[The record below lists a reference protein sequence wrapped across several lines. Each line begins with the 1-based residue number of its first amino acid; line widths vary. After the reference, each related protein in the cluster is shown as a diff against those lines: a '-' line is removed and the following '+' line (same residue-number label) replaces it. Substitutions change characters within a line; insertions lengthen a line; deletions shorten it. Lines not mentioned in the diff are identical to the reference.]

1 MYYNYYLKYYSQS
14 GFFLENNGAIMYNYI
29 YMKTYYIRTYGC
41 QMNLHESE
49 KLAGLLE
56 NAGYTLANEPE
67 SADII
72 LFVTCCIR
80 ENAEQKVYGHIGA
93 LKQYK
98 AENPDVVIA
107 VGGCMT
113 QQKSAAEKL
122 KQKFPFVDVIFGTHN
137 LCDFMRLL
145 EEKSGRKK
153 TLIEITED
161 DCESENTPMTRSS
174 FPNAWVNVIYGC
186 NNFCTYC
193 IVPYV
198 RGRERSRT
206 IPDVVT
212 EVKQLV
218 DSGYKEITLLGQNV
232 NSYGNDLKDGGDF
245 ADLLDAIG
253 REVKGKYRLRFMSSH
268 PKDLTERLVAAMAR
282 NENVCHLIHLPLQS
296 GSNDVLKRMNRRYT
310 REDYMAKIDLIKKFM
325 PDCAVSTDVMVGFPG
340 ESEQDFRDT
349 LDIMEKADFA
359 SAFMFVYSRRGG
371 TPADKM
377 PDQIPE
383 EVSKARIMEMVAA
396 QNARTAEHS
405 AAYKGR
411 TIEIL
416 CEDFDEKRG
425 MYLGRDEYG
434 RMGYF
439 KSDKDERGNFVNVKV
454 ADTNGISLYCEKI

>member
-1 MYYNYYLKYYSQS
+1 MSKY
-14 GFFLENNGAIMYNYI
+14 F
-29 YMKTYYIRTYGC
+29 IRTYGC

-56 NAGYTLANEPE
+56 NAGYTLADEPE
-67 SADII
+67 SADVI

-80 ENAEQKVYGHIGA
+80 ENAEQKVYGHIGS

-98 AENPDVVIA
+98 AENPTVVIA

-113 QQKSAAEKL
+113 QQKGAAEKL
-122 KQKFPFVDVIFGTHN
+122 KKKFPFVDVIFGTHN

-153 TLIEITED
+153 TLIEITEED
-161 DCESENTPMTRSS
+161 SESENTPMTRSS

-198 RGRERSRT
+198 RGREKSRT
-206 IPDVVT
+206 IPDVVA
-212 EVKQLV
+212 EVKKLV
-218 DSGYKEITLLGQNV
+218 ESGYKEITLLGQNV
-232 NSYGNDLKDGGDF
+232 NSYGNDFKGEGGDF

-253 REVKGKYRLRFMSSH
+253 REVKGKYRLRFMSNH

-282 NENVCHLIHLPLQS
+282 NENACHSVHLPLQS
-296 GSNDVLKRMNRRYT
+296 GSNDVLMRMNRRYT
-310 REDYMAKIDLIKKFM
+310 REDYMSKLAMIKKYM

-349 LDIMEKADFA
+349 MDIMEQADFA
-359 SAFMFVYSRRGG
+359 SAFMFVYSRREG
-371 TPADKM
+371 TPAATM

-396 QNARTAEHS
+396 QNARTARHS
-405 AAYKGR
+405 ALYQGR
-411 TIEIL
+411 IIEIL
-416 CEDFDEKRG
+416 CEDFDDKKQ

-439 KSDKDERGNFVNVKV
+439 ASDKDERGNFVTVKV
-454 ADTNGISLYCEKI
+454 IETNGISLYCEKV

>member
-1 MYYNYYLKYYSQS
+1 
-14 GFFLENNGAIMYNYI
+14 MYNCFMSKYF
-29 YMKTYYIRTYGC
+29 IRTYGC

-56 NAGYTLANEPE
+56 NAGYTLADEPE
-67 SADII
+67 SADVI

-80 ENAEQKVYGHIGA
+80 ENAEQKVYGHIGS

-98 AENPDVVIA
+98 AENPNVVIA

-113 QQKSAAEKL
+113 QQKGAAEKL
-122 KQKFPFVDVIFGTHN
+122 KKKFPFVDVIFGTHN

-153 TLIEITED
+153 TLIEITEED
-161 DCESENTPMTRSS
+161 SESENTPMTRSS

-198 RGRERSRT
+198 RGREKSRT
-206 IPDVVT
+206 IPDVVA
-212 EVKQLV
+212 EVKKLV
-218 DSGYKEITLLGQNV
+218 ESGYKEITLLGQNV
-232 NSYGNDLKDGGDF
+232 NSYGNDFKGEDGDF

-253 REVKGKYRLRFMSSH
+253 REVKGKYRLRFMSNH

-282 NENVCHLIHLPLQS
+282 NENACHSVHLPLQS
-296 GSNDVLKRMNRRYT
+296 GSNDVLRRMNRRYT
-310 REDYMAKIDLIKKFM
+310 REDYMAKLAMIKKYM

-349 LDIMEKADFA
+349 MDIMEQADFA
-359 SAFMFVYSRRGG
+359 SAFMFVYSRREG
-371 TPADKM
+371 TPAATM

-396 QNARTAEHS
+396 QNARTARHS
-405 AAYKGR
+405 ALYQGR
-411 TIEIL
+411 IIEIL
-416 CEDFDEKRG
+416 CEDFDDKKQ

-439 KSDKDERGNFVNVKV
+439 ASDKDERGNFVTVKV
-454 ADTNGISLYCEKI
+454 IETNGISLYCEKV

>member
-14 GFFLENNGAIMYNYI
+14 GFFLENNGAIMYNYM

-56 NAGYTLANEPE
+56 NAGYTLATEPE

-206 IPDVVT
+206 IPDVVA

-454 ADTNGISLYCEKI
+454 TDTNGISLYCEKI

>member
-1 MYYNYYLKYYSQS
+1 
-14 GFFLENNGAIMYNYI
+14 MYNCFMSKYF
-29 YMKTYYIRTYGC
+29 IRTYGC

-56 NAGYTLANEPE
+56 AAGYTLADEPE
-67 SADII
+67 SADVI

-80 ENAEQKVYGHIGA
+80 ENAEQKVYGHIGS

-98 AENPDVVIA
+98 AENPNVVIA

-113 QQKSAAEKL
+113 QQKGAAEKL
-122 KQKFPFVDVIFGTHN
+122 KKKFPFVDVIFGTHN

-145 EEKSGRKK
+145 EEKNGRKK
-153 TLIEITED
+153 TLIEITEVD
-161 DCESENTPMTRSS
+161 SESENTPMTRSS

-198 RGRERSRT
+198 RGREKSRT
-206 IPDVVT
+206 IPDVVA
-212 EVKQLV
+212 EVKKLV
-218 DSGYKEITLLGQNV
+218 ESGYKEITLLGQNV
-232 NSYGNDLKDGGDF
+232 NSYGNDFKGEGGDF

-253 REVKGKYRLRFMSSH
+253 REVKGKYRLRFMSNH

-282 NENVCHLIHLPLQS
+282 NENACHSVHLPLQS
-296 GSNDVLKRMNRRYT
+296 GSNDVLRRMNRRYT
-310 REDYMAKIDLIKKFM
+310 RENYMAKLAMIKKYM

-349 LDIMEKADFA
+349 MDIMEQADFA
-359 SAFMFVYSRRGG
+359 SAFMFVYSRREG
-371 TPADKM
+371 TPAATM

-396 QNARTAEHS
+396 QNARTARHS
-405 AAYKGR
+405 ALYQGR

-416 CEDFDEKRG
+416 CEDFDDKKQ

-439 KSDKDERGNFVNVKV
+439 ASDKDERGNFVTVKV
-454 ADTNGISLYCEKI
+454 IETNGISLYCEKV

>member
-1 MYYNYYLKYYSQS
+1 MYNSSCMEKKYYVH
-14 GFFLENNGAIMYNYI
+14 
-29 YMKTYYIRTYGC
+29 TYGC

-49 KLAGLLE
+49 KLSGLLE
-56 NAGYTLANEPE
+56 RAGYVPAS
-67 SADII
+67 SAEEAAII

-98 AENPDVVIA
+98 AANPEAVIA

-113 QQKSAAEKL
+113 QQKGAAEKL
-122 KQKFPFVDVIFGTHN
+122 KKKFPFVDIIFGTHN

-161 DCESENTPMTRSS
+161 DCESESVPMTRSS
-174 FPNAWVNVIYGC
+174 YPNAWVNIIYGC

-198 RGRERSRT
+198 RGRERSRS
-206 IPDVVT
+206 IGEIVA
-212 EVKQLV
+212 EVKGLV
-218 DSGYKEITLLGQNV
+218 ESGYKEITLLGQNV
-232 NSYGNDLKDGGDF
+232 NSYGNDLGMKSGF
-245 ADLLDAIG
+245 ADLMDAIG
-253 REVKGKYRLRFMSSH
+253 SEVKGKYRLRFMSNH
-268 PKDLTERLVAAMAR
+268 PKDLTEDLVAAMAR
-282 NENVCHLIHLPLQS
+282 NPNACHSVHLPLQS
-296 GSNDVLKRMNRRYT
+296 GSNDVLRRMNRRYT
-310 REDYMAKIDLIKKFM
+310 REAYMEKIAMIKKYM

-349 LDIMEKADFA
+349 LDLMEKADFA

-383 EVSKARIMEMVAA
+383 DVSKARIMEMVAA
-396 QNARTAEHS
+396 QNARTAAHS
-405 AAYKGR
+405 ALYKGR
-411 TIEIL
+411 TIELL
-416 CEDFDEKRG
+416 CEDYDEKRQA
-425 MYLGRDEYG
+425 YLGRDEYG

-439 KSDKDERGNFVNVKV
+439 SSDSDERGNFVTVKV
-454 ADTNGISLYCEKI
+454 KETNGISLYCEKI

>member
-1 MYYNYYLKYYSQS
+1 MSKY
-14 GFFLENNGAIMYNYI
+14 F
-29 YMKTYYIRTYGC
+29 IRTYGC

-56 NAGYTLANEPE
+56 NAGYTLADEPE
-67 SADII
+67 SADVI

-80 ENAEQKVYGHIGA
+80 ENAEQKVYGHIGS

-98 AENPDVVIA
+98 AENPNVVIA

-113 QQKSAAEKL
+113 QQKGAAEKL
-122 KQKFPFVDVIFGTHN
+122 KKKFPFVDVIFGTHN

-153 TLIEITED
+153 TLIEITEED
-161 DCESENTPMTRSS
+161 SESENTPMTRSS

-198 RGRERSRT
+198 RGREKSRT
-206 IPDVVT
+206 IPDVVA
-212 EVKQLV
+212 EVKKLV
-218 DSGYKEITLLGQNV
+218 ESGYKEITLLGQNV
-232 NSYGNDLKDGGDF
+232 NSYGNDFKGEGGDF

-253 REVKGKYRLRFMSSH
+253 REVKGKYRLRFMSNH

-282 NENVCHLIHLPLQS
+282 NENACHSVHLPLQS
-296 GSNDVLKRMNRRYT
+296 GSNDVLRRMNRRYT
-310 REDYMAKIDLIKKFM
+310 REDYMAKLAMIKKYM

-349 LDIMEKADFA
+349 MDIMEQADFA
-359 SAFMFVYSRRGG
+359 SAFMFVYSRREG
-371 TPADKM
+371 TPAATM
-377 PDQIPE
+377 PDQISE

-396 QNARTAEHS
+396 QNARTARHS
-405 AAYKGR
+405 ALYQGR
-411 TIEIL
+411 IIEVL
-416 CEDFDEKRG
+416 CEDFDDKKQ

-439 KSDKDERGNFVNVKV
+439 ASDKDERGNFVTVKV
-454 ADTNGISLYCEKI
+454 IETNGISLYCEKV

>member
-1 MYYNYYLKYYSQS
+1 MSKY
-14 GFFLENNGAIMYNYI
+14 F
-29 YMKTYYIRTYGC
+29 IRTYGC

-56 NAGYTLANEPE
+56 NAGYTLADEPE
-67 SADII
+67 SADVI

-80 ENAEQKVYGHIGA
+80 ENAEQKVYGHIGS

-98 AENPDVVIA
+98 AENPGVVIA

-113 QQKSAAEKL
+113 QQKGAAEKL
-122 KQKFPFVDVIFGTHN
+122 KKKFPFVDVIFGTHN

-145 EEKSGRKK
+145 EEKSGRNK
-153 TLIEITED
+153 TLIEITEED
-161 DCESENTPMTRSS
+161 SESENTTMTRSS

-198 RGRERSRT
+198 RGREKSRT
-206 IPDVVT
+206 IPDVVA
-212 EVKQLV
+212 EVKKLV
-218 DSGYKEITLLGQNV
+218 ESGYKEITLLGQNV
-232 NSYGNDLKDGGDF
+232 NSYGNDFKGEGGDF

-253 REVKGKYRLRFMSSH
+253 REVKGKYRLRFMSNH

-282 NENVCHLIHLPLQS
+282 NENACHSVHLPLQS
-296 GSNDVLKRMNRRYT
+296 GSNDVLRRMNRRYT
-310 REDYMAKIDLIKKFM
+310 REDYMAKLAMIKKYM

-349 LDIMEKADFA
+349 MDIMEQADFA
-359 SAFMFVYSRRGG
+359 SAFMFVYSRREG
-371 TPADKM
+371 TPAATM

-383 EVSKARIMEMVAA
+383 DVSKARIMEMVAA
-396 QNARTAEHS
+396 QNARTARHS
-405 AAYKGR
+405 ALYQGR
-411 TIEIL
+411 IIEIL
-416 CEDFDEKRG
+416 CEDFDDKKQ

-439 KSDKDERGNFVNVKV
+439 ASDKDERGNFVTVKV
-454 ADTNGISLYCEKI
+454 IETNGISLYCEKV

>member
-1 MYYNYYLKYYSQS
+1 MSKY
-14 GFFLENNGAIMYNYI
+14 F
-29 YMKTYYIRTYGC
+29 IRTYGC

-56 NAGYTLANEPE
+56 NAGYTLADEPE
-67 SADII
+67 SADVI

-80 ENAEQKVYGHIGA
+80 ENAEQKVYGHIGS

-98 AENPDVVIA
+98 AENPNVVIA

-113 QQKSAAEKL
+113 QQKGAAEKL
-122 KQKFPFVDVIFGTHN
+122 KKKFPFVDVIFGTHN

-153 TLIEITED
+153 TLIEITEED
-161 DCESENTPMTRSS
+161 SESENTPMTRSS

-198 RGRERSRT
+198 RGREKSRT
-206 IPDVVT
+206 IPDVVA
-212 EVKQLV
+212 EVKKLV
-218 DSGYKEITLLGQNV
+218 ESGYKEITLLGQNV
-232 NSYGNDLKDGGDF
+232 NSYGNDFKGEGGDF

-253 REVKGKYRLRFMSSH
+253 REVKGKYRLRFMSNH

-282 NENVCHLIHLPLQS
+282 NENACHSVHLPLQS
-296 GSNDVLKRMNRRYT
+296 GSNDVLRRMNRRYT
-310 REDYMAKIDLIKKFM
+310 REDYMAKLAMIKKYM

-349 LDIMEKADFA
+349 MDIMEQADFA
-359 SAFMFVYSRRGG
+359 SAFMFVYSRREG
-371 TPADKM
+371 TPAATM

-383 EVSKARIMEMVAA
+383 DVSKARIMEMVAA
-396 QNARTAEHS
+396 QNARTARHS
-405 AAYKGR
+405 ALYQGR

-416 CEDFDEKRG
+416 CEDFDDKKQ

-439 KSDKDERGNFVNVKV
+439 ASDKDERGNFVTVKV
-454 ADTNGISLYCEKI
+454 IETNGISLYCEKV

>member
-1 MYYNYYLKYYSQS
+1 
-14 GFFLENNGAIMYNYI
+14 MYNCLMSKYF
-29 YMKTYYIRTYGC
+29 IRTYGC

-56 NAGYTLANEPE
+56 NAGYTLADEPE
-67 SADII
+67 SADVI

-80 ENAEQKVYGHIGA
+80 ENAEQKVYGHIGS

-98 AENPDVVIA
+98 AENPNVVIA

-113 QQKSAAEKL
+113 QQKGAAEKL
-122 KQKFPFVDVIFGTHN
+122 KKKFPFVDVIFGTHN

-153 TLIEITED
+153 TLIEITEED
-161 DCESENTPMTRSS
+161 SESENTPMTRSS

-198 RGRERSRT
+198 RGREKSRT
-206 IPDVVT
+206 IPDVVA
-212 EVKQLV
+212 EVKKLV
-218 DSGYKEITLLGQNV
+218 ESGYKEITLLGQNV
-232 NSYGNDLKDGGDF
+232 NSYGNDFKGEGGDF

-253 REVKGKYRLRFMSSH
+253 REVKGKYRLRFMSNH

-282 NENVCHLIHLPLQS
+282 NENACHSVHLPLQS
-296 GSNDVLKRMNRRYT
+296 GSNDVLRRMNRRYT
-310 REDYMAKIDLIKKFM
+310 RENYMAKLAMIKKYM

-349 LDIMEKADFA
+349 MDIMEQADFA
-359 SAFMFVYSRRGG
+359 SAFMFVYSRRDG
-371 TPADKM
+371 TPAATM

-396 QNARTAEHS
+396 QNARTARHS
-405 AAYKGR
+405 ALYQGR
-411 TIEIL
+411 IIEIL
-416 CEDFDEKRG
+416 CEDFDDKKQ

-439 KSDKDERGNFVNVKV
+439 ASDKDERGNFVTVKV
-454 ADTNGISLYCEKI
+454 IETNGISLYCEKV

>member
-1 MYYNYYLKYYSQS
+1 
-14 GFFLENNGAIMYNYI
+14 
-29 YMKTYYIRTYGC
+29 
-41 QMNLHESE
+41 MNLHESE

-56 NAGYTLANEPE
+56 NAGYTLADEPE
-67 SADII
+67 SADVI

-80 ENAEQKVYGHIGA
+80 ENAEQKVYGHIGS

-98 AENPDVVIA
+98 AENPNVVIA

-113 QQKSAAEKL
+113 QQKGAAEKL
-122 KQKFPFVDVIFGTHN
+122 KKKFPFVDVIFGTHN

-153 TLIEITED
+153 TLIEITEED
-161 DCESENTPMTRSS
+161 SESENTPMTRSS

-198 RGRERSRT
+198 RGREKSRT
-206 IPDVVT
+206 IPDVVA
-212 EVKQLV
+212 EVKKLV
-218 DSGYKEITLLGQNV
+218 ESGYKEITLLGQNV
-232 NSYGNDLKDGGDF
+232 NSYGNDFKGEGGDF

-253 REVKGKYRLRFMSSH
+253 REVKGKYRLRFMSNH

-282 NENVCHLIHLPLQS
+282 NENACHSVHLPLQS
-296 GSNDVLKRMNRRYT
+296 GSNDVLRRMNRRYT
-310 REDYMAKIDLIKKFM
+310 RENYMAKLAMIKKYM

-349 LDIMEKADFA
+349 MDIMEQADFA
-359 SAFMFVYSRRGG
+359 SAFMFVYSRRDG
-371 TPADKM
+371 TPAATM

-396 QNARTAEHS
+396 QNARTARHS
-405 AAYKGR
+405 ALYQGR
-411 TIEIL
+411 IIEVL
-416 CEDFDEKRG
+416 CEDFDDKKQ

-439 KSDKDERGNFVNVKV
+439 ASDRDERGNFVTVKV
-454 ADTNGISLYCEKI
+454 IETNGISLYCEKV

>member
-1 MYYNYYLKYYSQS
+1 MSKY
-14 GFFLENNGAIMYNYI
+14 F
-29 YMKTYYIRTYGC
+29 IRTYGC

-56 NAGYTLANEPE
+56 SAGYTLADEPE
-67 SADII
+67 SADVI

-80 ENAEQKVYGHIGA
+80 ENAEQKVYGHIGS

-98 AENPDVVIA
+98 AENPNVVIA

-113 QQKSAAEKL
+113 QQKGAAEKL
-122 KQKFPFVDVIFGTHN
+122 KKKFPFVDVIFGTHN

-145 EEKSGRKK
+145 EEKNGRKK
-153 TLIEITED
+153 TLIEITEED
-161 DCESENTPMTRSS
+161 SESENTPMTRSS

-198 RGRERSRT
+198 RGREKSRT
-206 IPDVVT
+206 IPDVVA
-212 EVKQLV
+212 EVKKLV
-218 DSGYKEITLLGQNV
+218 ESGYKEITLLGQNV
-232 NSYGNDLKDGGDF
+232 NSYGNDFKGEGGDF

-253 REVKGKYRLRFMSSH
+253 REVKGKYRLRFMSNH

-282 NENVCHLIHLPLQS
+282 NENACHSVHLPLQS
-296 GSNDVLKRMNRRYT
+296 GSNDVLRRMNRRYT
-310 REDYMAKIDLIKKFM
+310 RENYMAKLAMIKKYM

-349 LDIMEKADFA
+349 MDIMEQADFA
-359 SAFMFVYSRRGG
+359 SAFMFVYSRREG
-371 TPADKM
+371 TPAATM

-396 QNARTAEHS
+396 QNARTARHS
-405 AAYKGR
+405 ALYQGR
-411 TIEIL
+411 IIEIL
-416 CEDFDEKRG
+416 CEDFDDKKQ

-439 KSDKDERGNFVNVKV
+439 ASDRDERGNFVTVKV
-454 ADTNGISLYCEKI
+454 IETNGISLYCEKV

>member
-1 MYYNYYLKYYSQS
+1 MSKY
-14 GFFLENNGAIMYNYI
+14 F
-29 YMKTYYIRTYGC
+29 IRTYGC

-56 NAGYTLANEPE
+56 SAGYTLADEPE
-67 SADII
+67 SADVV

-80 ENAEQKVYGHIGA
+80 ENAEQKVYGHIGS

-98 AENPDVVIA
+98 AENPNVVIA

-113 QQKSAAEKL
+113 QQKGAAEKL
-122 KQKFPFVDVIFGTHN
+122 KKKFPFVDVIFGTHN

-145 EEKSGRKK
+145 EEKNGRKK
-153 TLIEITED
+153 TLIEITEED
-161 DCESENTPMTRSS
+161 SESENTPMTRSS

-198 RGRERSRT
+198 RGREKSRT
-206 IPDVVT
+206 IPDVVA
-212 EVKQLV
+212 EVKKLV
-218 DSGYKEITLLGQNV
+218 ESGYKEITLLGQNV
-232 NSYGNDLKDGGDF
+232 NSYGNDFKGEGGDF
-245 ADLLDAIG
+245 ANLLDAIG
-253 REVKGKYRLRFMSSH
+253 REVKGKYRLRFMSNH

-282 NENVCHLIHLPLQS
+282 NENACHSVHLPLQS
-296 GSNDVLKRMNRRYT
+296 GSNDVLRRMNRRYT
-310 REDYMAKIDLIKKFM
+310 REDYMAKLAMIKKYM

-349 LDIMEKADFA
+349 MDIMEQADFA
-359 SAFMFVYSRRGG
+359 SAFMFVYSRRDG
-371 TPADKM
+371 TPAATM

-396 QNARTAEHS
+396 QNARTARHS
-405 AAYKGR
+405 ALYQGR
-411 TIEIL
+411 IIEIL
-416 CEDFDEKRG
+416 CEDFDDKKQ

-439 KSDKDERGNFVNVKV
+439 ASDRDERGNFVTVKV
-454 ADTNGISLYCEKI
+454 IETNGISLYCEKV

>member
-1 MYYNYYLKYYSQS
+1 MNKY
-14 GFFLENNGAIMYNYI
+14 F
-29 YMKTYYIRTYGC
+29 IRTYGC

-56 NAGYTLANEPE
+56 NAGYALADEPE
-67 SADII
+67 SADVI

-80 ENAEQKVYGHIGA
+80 ENAEQKVYGHIGS

-98 AENPDVVIA
+98 AENPGVVIA

-113 QQKSAAEKL
+113 QQKGAAEKL
-122 KQKFPFVDVIFGTHN
+122 KKKFPFVDVIFGTHN

-153 TLIEITED
+153 TLIEITEED
-161 DCESENTPMTRSS
+161 SESENTPMTRSS

-198 RGRERSRT
+198 RGREKSRT
-206 IPDVVT
+206 IPDVVA
-212 EVKQLV
+212 EVKKLV
-218 DSGYKEITLLGQNV
+218 ESGYKEITLLGQNV
-232 NSYGNDLKDGGDF
+232 NSYGNDFKGEGGDF

-253 REVKGKYRLRFMSSH
+253 REVKGKYRLRFMSNH

-282 NENVCHLIHLPLQS
+282 NENACHSVHLPLQS
-296 GSNDVLKRMNRRYT
+296 GSNDVLRRMNRRYT
-310 REDYMAKIDLIKKFM
+310 REDYMAKLAMIKKYM

-349 LDIMEKADFA
+349 MDIMEQADFA
-359 SAFMFVYSRRGG
+359 SAFMFVYSRREG
-371 TPADKM
+371 TPAAMM

-383 EVSKARIMEMVAA
+383 DVSKARIMEMVAA
-396 QNARTAEHS
+396 QNARTARHS
-405 AAYKGR
+405 ALYQGR

-416 CEDFDEKRG
+416 CEDFDDKKQ

-439 KSDKDERGNFVNVKV
+439 ASDKDERGNFVTVKV
-454 ADTNGISLYCEKI
+454 IETNGISLYCEKV

>member
-1 MYYNYYLKYYSQS
+1 MSKY
-14 GFFLENNGAIMYNYI
+14 F
-29 YMKTYYIRTYGC
+29 IRTYGC

-56 NAGYTLANEPE
+56 NAGYTLADEPE
-67 SADII
+67 SADVI

-80 ENAEQKVYGHIGA
+80 ENAEQKVYGHIGS

-98 AENPDVVIA
+98 AENPNVVIA

-113 QQKSAAEKL
+113 QQKGAAEKL
-122 KQKFPFVDVIFGTHN
+122 KKKFPFVDVIFGTHN

-145 EEKSGRKK
+145 EEKPGLFKKK
-153 TLIEITED
+153 TLIEITEED
-161 DCESENTPMTRSS
+161 SESENTPMTRSS

-198 RGRERSRT
+198 RGREKSRT
-206 IPDVVT
+206 IPDVVA
-212 EVKQLV
+212 EVKKLV
-218 DSGYKEITLLGQNV
+218 ESGYKEITLLGQNV
-232 NSYGNDLKDGGDF
+232 NSYGNDFKGEGGDF

-253 REVKGKYRLRFMSSH
+253 REVKGKYRLRFMSNH

-282 NENVCHLIHLPLQS
+282 NENACHSVHLPLQS
-296 GSNDVLKRMNRRYT
+296 GSNDVLRRMNRRYT
-310 REDYMAKIDLIKKFM
+310 REDYMAKLAMIKKYM

-349 LDIMEKADFA
+349 MDIMEQADFA
-359 SAFMFVYSRRGG
+359 SAFMFVYSRREG
-371 TPADKM
+371 TPAAMM

-383 EVSKARIMEMVAA
+383 DVSKARIMEMVAA
-396 QNARTAEHS
+396 QNARTARHS
-405 AAYKGR
+405 ALYQGR

-416 CEDFDEKRG
+416 CEDFDDKKQ

-439 KSDKDERGNFVNVKV
+439 ASDKDERGNFVTVKV
-454 ADTNGISLYCEKI
+454 IETNGISLYCEKV

>member
-1 MYYNYYLKYYSQS
+1 
-14 GFFLENNGAIMYNYI
+14 MYNYLMSK
-29 YMKTYYIRTYGC
+29 YFIRTYGC

-56 NAGYTLANEPE
+56 NAGYTLADEPE
-67 SADII
+67 SADVI

-80 ENAEQKVYGHIGA
+80 ENAEQKVYGHIGS

-98 AENPDVVIA
+98 AENPGVVIA

-113 QQKSAAEKL
+113 QQKGAAEKL
-122 KQKFPFVDVIFGTHN
+122 KKKFPFVDVIFGTHN

-153 TLIEITED
+153 TLIEITEED
-161 DCESENTPMTRSS
+161 SESENTPMTRSS

-198 RGRERSRT
+198 RGREKSRT
-206 IPDVVT
+206 IPDVVA
-212 EVKQLV
+212 EVKKLV
-218 DSGYKEITLLGQNV
+218 ESGYKEITLLGQNV
-232 NSYGNDLKDGGDF
+232 NSYGNDFKGEGGDF

-253 REVKGKYRLRFMSSH
+253 REVKGKYRLRFMSNH

-282 NENVCHLIHLPLQS
+282 NENACHSVHLPLQS
-296 GSNDVLKRMNRRYT
+296 GSNDVLRRMNRRYT
-310 REDYMAKIDLIKKFM
+310 REDYMAKLAMIKKYM

-349 LDIMEKADFA
+349 MDIMEQADFA
-359 SAFMFVYSRRGG
+359 SAFMFVYSRREG
-371 TPADKM
+371 TPAATM

-396 QNARTAEHS
+396 QNARTARHS
-405 AAYKGR
+405 ALYQGR
-411 TIEIL
+411 IIEIL
-416 CEDFDEKRG
+416 CEDFDDKKQ

-439 KSDKDERGNFVNVKV
+439 ASDKDERGNFVTVKV
-454 ADTNGISLYCEKI
+454 IETNGISLYCEKV

>member
-1 MYYNYYLKYYSQS
+1 MSKY
-14 GFFLENNGAIMYNYI
+14 F
-29 YMKTYYIRTYGC
+29 IRTYGC

-56 NAGYTLANEPE
+56 SAGYTLADEPE
-67 SADII
+67 SADVV

-80 ENAEQKVYGHIGA
+80 ENAEQKVYGHIGS

-98 AENPDVVIA
+98 AENPNVVIA

-113 QQKSAAEKL
+113 QQKGAAEKL
-122 KQKFPFVDVIFGTHN
+122 KKKFPFVDVIFGTHN

-145 EEKSGRKK
+145 EEKNGRKK
-153 TLIEITED
+153 TLIEITEED
-161 DCESENTPMTRSS
+161 SESENTPMTRSS

-198 RGRERSRT
+198 RGREKSRT
-206 IPDVVT
+206 IPDVVA
-212 EVKQLV
+212 EVKKLV
-218 DSGYKEITLLGQNV
+218 ESGYKEITLLGQNV
-232 NSYGNDLKDGGDF
+232 NSYGNDFKGEGGDF

-253 REVKGKYRLRFMSSH
+253 REVKGKYRLRFMSNH

-282 NENVCHLIHLPLQS
+282 NENACHSVHLPLQS
-296 GSNDVLKRMNRRYT
+296 GSNDVLRRMNRRYT
-310 REDYMAKIDLIKKFM
+310 REDYMAKLAMIKKYM

-349 LDIMEKADFA
+349 MDIMEQADFA
-359 SAFMFVYSRRGG
+359 SAFMFVYSRRDG
-371 TPADKM
+371 TPAATM

-396 QNARTAEHS
+396 QNARTARHS
-405 AAYKGR
+405 ALYQGR
-411 TIEIL
+411 IIEIL
-416 CEDFDEKRG
+416 CEDFDDKKQ

-439 KSDKDERGNFVNVKV
+439 ASDRDERGNFVTVKV
-454 ADTNGISLYCEKI
+454 IETNGISLYCEKV

>member
-1 MYYNYYLKYYSQS
+1 MSKY
-14 GFFLENNGAIMYNYI
+14 F
-29 YMKTYYIRTYGC
+29 IRTYGC

-56 NAGYTLANEPE
+56 NAGYTLADEPE
-67 SADII
+67 SADVI

-80 ENAEQKVYGHIGA
+80 ENAEQKVYGHIGS

-98 AENPDVVIA
+98 AENPNVIIA

-113 QQKSAAEKL
+113 QQKGAAEKL
-122 KQKFPFVDVIFGTHN
+122 KKKFPFVDVIFGTHN

-153 TLIEITED
+153 TLIEITEED
-161 DCESENTPMTRSS
+161 SESENTPMTRSS

-198 RGRERSRT
+198 RGREKSRT
-206 IPDVVT
+206 IPDVVA
-212 EVKQLV
+212 EVKKLV
-218 DSGYKEITLLGQNV
+218 ESGYKEITLLGQNV
-232 NSYGNDLKDGGDF
+232 NSYGNDFKGEGGDF

-253 REVKGKYRLRFMSSH
+253 REVKGKYRLRFMSNH
-268 PKDLTERLVAAMAR
+268 PKDLNERLVAAMAR
-282 NENVCHLIHLPLQS
+282 NENACHSVHLPLQS
-296 GSNDVLKRMNRRYT
+296 GSNDVLRRMNRRYT
-310 REDYMAKIDLIKKFM
+310 REDYMAKLAMIKKYM

-349 LDIMEKADFA
+349 MDIMEQADFA
-359 SAFMFVYSRRGG
+359 SAFMFVYSRREG
-371 TPADKM
+371 TPAATM

-396 QNARTAEHS
+396 QNARTARHS
-405 AAYKGR
+405 ALYQGR
-411 TIEIL
+411 IIEIL
-416 CEDFDEKRG
+416 CEDFDDKKQ

-439 KSDKDERGNFVNVKV
+439 ASDKDERGNFVTVKV
-454 ADTNGISLYCEKI
+454 IETNGISLYCEKV

>member
-1 MYYNYYLKYYSQS
+1 MSKY
-14 GFFLENNGAIMYNYI
+14 F
-29 YMKTYYIRTYGC
+29 IRTYGC

-56 NAGYTLANEPE
+56 AAGYTLADEPE
-67 SADII
+67 SADVI

-80 ENAEQKVYGHIGA
+80 ENAEQKVYGHIGS

-98 AENPDVVIA
+98 AENPNVVIA

-113 QQKSAAEKL
+113 QQKGAAEKL
-122 KQKFPFVDVIFGTHN
+122 KKKFPFVDVIFGTHN

-145 EEKSGRKK
+145 EEKNGRKK
-153 TLIEITED
+153 TLIEITEED
-161 DCESENTPMTRSS
+161 SESENTPMTRSS

-198 RGRERSRT
+198 RGREKSRT
-206 IPDVVT
+206 IPDVVA
-212 EVKQLV
+212 EVKKLV
-218 DSGYKEITLLGQNV
+218 ESGYKEITLLGQNV
-232 NSYGNDLKDGGDF
+232 NSYGNDFKGEGGDF

-253 REVKGKYRLRFMSSH
+253 REVKGKYRLRFMSNH

-282 NENVCHLIHLPLQS
+282 NENACHSVHLPLQS
-296 GSNDVLKRMNRRYT
+296 GSNDVLRRMNRRYT
-310 REDYMAKIDLIKKFM
+310 REDYMAKLAMIKKYM

-349 LDIMEKADFA
+349 MDIMEQADFA
-359 SAFMFVYSRRGG
+359 SAFMFVYSRREG
-371 TPADKM
+371 TPAATM

-396 QNARTAEHS
+396 QNARTARHS
-405 AAYKGR
+405 ALYQGR
-411 TIEIL
+411 IIEIL
-416 CEDFDEKRG
+416 CEDFDDKKQ

-439 KSDKDERGNFVNVKV
+439 ASDRDERGNFVTVKV
-454 ADTNGISLYCEKI
+454 IETNGISLYCEKV

>member
-1 MYYNYYLKYYSQS
+1 MSKY
-14 GFFLENNGAIMYNYI
+14 F
-29 YMKTYYIRTYGC
+29 IRTYGC

-56 NAGYTLANEPE
+56 NAGYTLADEPE
-67 SADII
+67 SADVI

-80 ENAEQKVYGHIGA
+80 ENAEQKVYGHIGS

-98 AENPDVVIA
+98 AENPNVVIA

-113 QQKSAAEKL
+113 QQKGAAEKL
-122 KQKFPFVDVIFGTHN
+122 KKKFPFVDVIFGTHN

-153 TLIEITED
+153 TLIEITEED
-161 DCESENTPMTRSS
+161 SESENTPMTRSS

-198 RGRERSRT
+198 RGREKSRT
-206 IPDVVT
+206 IPDVVA
-212 EVKQLV
+212 EVKKLV
-218 DSGYKEITLLGQNV
+218 ESGYKEITLLGQNV
-232 NSYGNDLKDGGDF
+232 NSYGNDFKGEGGDF

-253 REVKGKYRLRFMSSH
+253 REVKGKYRLRFMSNH

-282 NENVCHLIHLPLQS
+282 NENACHSVHLPLQS
-296 GSNDVLKRMNRRYT
+296 GSNDVLRRMNRRYT
-310 REDYMAKIDLIKKFM
+310 REDYMAKLAMIKKYM

-349 LDIMEKADFA
+349 MDIMEQADFA
-359 SAFMFVYSRRGG
+359 SAFMFVYSRRDG
-371 TPADKM
+371 TPAATM

-396 QNARTAEHS
+396 QNARTARHS
-405 AAYKGR
+405 ALYQGR
-411 TIEIL
+411 IIEIL
-416 CEDFDEKRG
+416 CEDFDDKKQ
-425 MYLGRDEYG
+425 MCLGRDEYG

-439 KSDKDERGNFVNVKV
+439 ASDRDERGNFVTVKV
-454 ADTNGISLYCEKI
+454 IETNGISLYCEKV

>member
-1 MYYNYYLKYYSQS
+1 
-14 GFFLENNGAIMYNYI
+14 MYNCFMSKYF
-29 YMKTYYIRTYGC
+29 IRTYGC

-56 NAGYTLANEPE
+56 AAGYTLADEPE
-67 SADII
+67 SADVI

-80 ENAEQKVYGHIGA
+80 ENAEQKVYGHIGS

-98 AENPDVVIA
+98 AENPNVVIA

-113 QQKSAAEKL
+113 QQKGAAEKL
-122 KQKFPFVDVIFGTHN
+122 KKKFPFVDVIFGTHN

-153 TLIEITED
+153 TLIEITEED
-161 DCESENTPMTRSS
+161 SESENTPMTRSS

-198 RGRERSRT
+198 RGREKSRT
-206 IPDVVT
+206 IPDVVA
-212 EVKQLV
+212 EVKKLV
-218 DSGYKEITLLGQNV
+218 ESGYKEITLLGQNV
-232 NSYGNDLKDGGDF
+232 NSYGNDFKGEGGDF

-253 REVKGKYRLRFMSSH
+253 REVKGKYRLRFMSNH

-282 NENVCHLIHLPLQS
+282 NENACHSVHLPLQS
-296 GSNDVLKRMNRRYT
+296 GSNDVLRRMNRRYT
-310 REDYMAKIDLIKKFM
+310 REDYMAKLAMIKKYM

-349 LDIMEKADFA
+349 MDIMEQADFA
-359 SAFMFVYSRRGG
+359 SAFMFVYSRREG
-371 TPADKM
+371 TPAATM
-377 PDQIPE
+377 PDQISE

-396 QNARTAEHS
+396 QNARTARHS
-405 AAYKGR
+405 ALYQGR
-411 TIEIL
+411 IIEIL
-416 CEDFDEKRG
+416 CEDFDDKKQ

-439 KSDKDERGNFVNVKV
+439 ASDRDERGNFVTVKV
-454 ADTNGISLYCEKI
+454 IETNGISLYCEKV

>member
-1 MYYNYYLKYYSQS
+1 
-14 GFFLENNGAIMYNYI
+14 MYNCLMSKYF
-29 YMKTYYIRTYGC
+29 IRTYGC

-56 NAGYTLANEPE
+56 SAGYTLADEPE
-67 SADII
+67 SADVI

-80 ENAEQKVYGHIGA
+80 ENAEQKVYGHIGS

-98 AENPDVVIA
+98 AENPNVVIA

-113 QQKSAAEKL
+113 QQKGAAEKL
-122 KQKFPFVDVIFGTHN
+122 KKKFPFVDVIFGTHN

-153 TLIEITED
+153 TLIEITEED
-161 DCESENTPMTRSS
+161 SESENTPMTRSS

-198 RGRERSRT
+198 RGREKSRT
-206 IPDVVT
+206 IPDVVA
-212 EVKQLV
+212 EVKKLV
-218 DSGYKEITLLGQNV
+218 ESGYKEITLLGQNV
-232 NSYGNDLKDGGDF
+232 NSYGNDFKGEGGDF

-253 REVKGKYRLRFMSSH
+253 REVKGKYRLRFMSNH

-282 NENVCHLIHLPLQS
+282 NENACHSVHLPLQS
-296 GSNDVLKRMNRRYT
+296 GSNDVLRRMNRRYT
-310 REDYMAKIDLIKKFM
+310 REDYMAKLAMIKKYM

-349 LDIMEKADFA
+349 MDIMEQADFA
-359 SAFMFVYSRRGG
+359 SAFMFVYSRREG
-371 TPADKM
+371 TPAATM

-396 QNARTAEHS
+396 QNARTARHS
-405 AAYKGR
+405 ALYQGR
-411 TIEIL
+411 IIEIL
-416 CEDFDEKRG
+416 CEDFDDKKQ

-439 KSDKDERGNFVNVKV
+439 ASDRDERGNFVTVKV
-454 ADTNGISLYCEKI
+454 IETNGISLYSEKV

>member
-1 MYYNYYLKYYSQS
+1 MSKY
-14 GFFLENNGAIMYNYI
+14 F
-29 YMKTYYIRTYGC
+29 IRTYGC

-56 NAGYTLANEPE
+56 NAGYTLADEPE
-67 SADII
+67 SADVI

-80 ENAEQKVYGHIGA
+80 ENAEQKVYGHIGS

-98 AENPDVVIA
+98 AENPNVVIA

-113 QQKSAAEKL
+113 QQKGAAEKL
-122 KQKFPFVDVIFGTHN
+122 KKKFPFVDVIFGTHN

-153 TLIEITED
+153 TLIEITEED
-161 DCESENTPMTRSS
+161 SESENTPMTRSS

-198 RGRERSRT
+198 RGREKSRT
-206 IPDVVT
+206 IPDVVA
-212 EVKQLV
+212 EVKKLV
-218 DSGYKEITLLGQNV
+218 ESGYKEITLLGQNV
-232 NSYGNDLKDGGDF
+232 NSYGNDFKGEDGDF

-253 REVKGKYRLRFMSSH
+253 REVKGKYRLRFMSNH

-282 NENVCHLIHLPLQS
+282 NENACHSVHLPLQS
-296 GSNDVLKRMNRRYT
+296 GSNDVLRRMNRRYT
-310 REDYMAKIDLIKKFM
+310 REDYMAKLAMIKKYM

-349 LDIMEKADFA
+349 MDIMEQADFA
-359 SAFMFVYSRRGG
+359 SAFMFVYSRREG
-371 TPADKM
+371 TPAATM

-396 QNARTAEHS
+396 QNARTARHS
-405 AAYKGR
+405 ALYQGR
-411 TIEIL
+411 IIEIL
-416 CEDFDEKRG
+416 CEDFDDKKQ

-439 KSDKDERGNFVNVKV
+439 ASDKDERGNFVTVKV
-454 ADTNGISLYCEKI
+454 IETNGISLYCEKV

>member
-14 GFFLENNGAIMYNYI
+14 GFFLENNGAIMYNYM

-56 NAGYTLANEPE
+56 NAGYTLATEPE

-206 IPDVVT
+206 IPDVVA

-218 DSGYKEITLLGQNV
+218 GSGYKEITLLGQNV

-454 ADTNGISLYCEKI
+454 TDTNGISLYCEKI

>member
-1 MYYNYYLKYYSQS
+1 MNKY
-14 GFFLENNGAIMYNYI
+14 F
-29 YMKTYYIRTYGC
+29 IRTYGC

-56 NAGYTLANEPE
+56 NAGYTLADEPE
-67 SADII
+67 SADVI

-80 ENAEQKVYGHIGA
+80 ENAEQKVYGHIGS

-98 AENPDVVIA
+98 AENPNVVIA

-113 QQKSAAEKL
+113 QQKGAAEKL
-122 KQKFPFVDVIFGTHN
+122 KKKFPFVDVIFGTHN

-153 TLIEITED
+153 TLIEITEED
-161 DCESENTPMTRSS
+161 SESENTPMTRSS

-198 RGRERSRT
+198 RGREKSRT
-206 IPDVVT
+206 ISDVVA
-212 EVKQLV
+212 EVKKLV
-218 DSGYKEITLLGQNV
+218 ESGYKEITLLGQNV
-232 NSYGNDLKDGGDF
+232 NSYGNDFKGEGGDF

-253 REVKGKYRLRFMSSH
+253 REVKGKYRLRFMSNH

-282 NENVCHLIHLPLQS
+282 NENACHSVHLPLQS
-296 GSNDVLKRMNRRYT
+296 GSNDVLRRMNRRYT
-310 REDYMAKIDLIKKFM
+310 RENYMAKLAMIKKYM

-349 LDIMEKADFA
+349 MDIMEQADFA
-359 SAFMFVYSRRGG
+359 SAFMFVYSRREG
-371 TPADKM
+371 TPAATM

-396 QNARTAEHS
+396 QNARTARHS
-405 AAYKGR
+405 ALYQGR
-411 TIEIL
+411 IIEIL
-416 CEDFDEKRG
+416 CEDFDDKKQ

-439 KSDKDERGNFVNVKV
+439 ASDRDERGNFVTVKV
-454 ADTNGISLYCEKI
+454 IETNGISLYCEKV

>member
-1 MYYNYYLKYYSQS
+1 
-14 GFFLENNGAIMYNYI
+14 MYNCLMSKYF
-29 YMKTYYIRTYGC
+29 IRTYGC

-56 NAGYTLANEPE
+56 SAGYTLADEPE
-67 SADII
+67 SADVI

-80 ENAEQKVYGHIGA
+80 ENAEQKVYGHIGS

-98 AENPDVVIA
+98 AENPNVVIA

-113 QQKSAAEKL
+113 QQKGAAEKL
-122 KQKFPFVDVIFGTHN
+122 KKKFPFVDVIFGTHN

-153 TLIEITED
+153 TLIEITEED
-161 DCESENTPMTRSS
+161 SESENTPMTRSS

-198 RGRERSRT
+198 RGREKSRT
-206 IPDVVT
+206 IPDVVA
-212 EVKQLV
+212 EVKKLV
-218 DSGYKEITLLGQNV
+218 ESGYKEITLLGQNV
-232 NSYGNDLKDGGDF
+232 NSYGNDFKGEGGDF

-253 REVKGKYRLRFMSSH
+253 REVKGKYRLRFMSNH

-282 NENVCHLIHLPLQS
+282 NENACHSVHLPLQS
-296 GSNDVLKRMNRRYT
+296 GSNDVLRRMNRRYT
-310 REDYMAKIDLIKKFM
+310 REDYMAKLAMIKKYM

-349 LDIMEKADFA
+349 MDMMEQADFA
-359 SAFMFVYSRRGG
+359 SAFMFVYSRREG
-371 TPADKM
+371 TPAATM

-396 QNARTAEHS
+396 QNARTARHS
-405 AAYKGR
+405 ALYQGR
-411 TIEIL
+411 IIEIL
-416 CEDFDEKRG
+416 CEDFDDKKQ

-439 KSDKDERGNFVNVKV
+439 ASDRDERGNFVTVKV
-454 ADTNGISLYCEKI
+454 IETNGISLYCEKV